1 MEPGT
6 ITLDRESFKA
16 LASEVRV
23 EILKQLEEHRMT
35 VTDLSHAMSL
45 AKPTLL
51 EHLDRLVTAG
61 LVKKVDEGRKWIYY
75 ELTKRG
81 RNILHPH
88 QVKIMISLALSILLF
103 SVGIVAML
111 AATTSGGTLGGPS
124 VGETPTTEP
133 FTGFDQNTPFER
145 GVTYATQTDAGF
157 VGLLMFAAGGGL
169 LGLALAFV
177 VLQRNLLASIR
188 VKLATP

>member
-6 ITLDRESFKA
+6 ITLDRESFRA

-23 EILKQLEEHRMT
+23 EILKQLEAHRMT

-61 LVKKVDEGRKWIYY
+61 LVAKVDEGRKWIYY
-75 ELTKRG
+75 ELSKRG
-81 RNILHPH
+81 RTILHPH

-103 SVGIVAML
+103 SAGIVAAL
-111 AATTSGGTLGGPS
+111 NATTYAQGLGTSSNPP
-124 VGETPTTEP
+124 ETGVTT
-133 FTGFDQNTPFER
+133 GTPFSR
-145 GVTYATQTDAGF
+145 GVTFLSFSEPAEI
-157 VGLLMFAAGGGL
+157 GLVLFALGGAL
-169 LGLALAFV
+169 LGIALSFWYAQRYVLGSARRDLAVA
-177 VLQRNLLASIR
+177 
-188 VKLATP
+188 